1 MKARNIIIVIVTT
14 FVAMLVCFLIGA
26 ELFVYETTKAVKA
39 VTQSISQEFKNAFN
53 TTPIITVNNRVVIS
67 ESRPIAEL
75 ATATKNVSVDTT
87 YSSTWLHSTKVIS
100 VRGDFVAKAGFDL
113 NSTFKINIDTH
124 PKLVTVTLPYPR
136 ILSVE
141 MKSNEITDE
150 KGGLVN
156 WLTPQDHE
164 AALKQLTDTARLEI
178 SDSTIR
184 SAAKEE
190 MEKRIRAIGALKD
203 MPVKIQYGSDQQIL
217 ERPKG

>member
-1 MKARNIIIVIVTT
+1 MNTRNIVIIIVTV
-14 FVAMLVCFLIGA
+14 FAAMLVCFLVA
-26 ELFVYETTKAVKA
+26 TELFLYETGKAIKA
-39 VTQSISQEFKNAFN
+39 VTQSISQDFKNAFN

-75 ATATKNVSVDTT
+75 ATASKAVSVDTT

-150 KGGLVN
+150 KGGIVN

-164 AALKQLTDTARLEI
+164 AALKQLTDAARLQI

-184 SAAKEE
+184 NAAKEE